1 MTSNQPSQES
11 PDAKTEQFEQLIEDV
26 NAAIDESRAKIE
38 SGRVYDESHE
48 EIRIKRWR
56 AHGYLLRTKLK
67 IVKAQSLEELDEEV
81 EKALEEAGAAPEW
94 PSISD

>member
-1 MTSNQPSQES
+1 MTNNQPAQKSS
-11 PDAKTEQFEQLIEDV
+11 DARIEQFEQLIEDV

-38 SGRVYDESHE
+38 SGRVYDSEHE

-67 IVKAQSLEELDEEV
+67 IVKAQSLEELDQEV
-81 EKALEEAGAAPEW
+81 EEAIAAEEQW
-94 PSISD
+94 PAISG